1 MVSGKC
7 SPTSTPSSSGQRLGD
22 EMVELVTTKD
32 RADNDFGATEADEAD
47 TGSCD
52 IFGDILEGD

>member
-1 MVSGKC
+1 
-7 SPTSTPSSSGQRLGD
+7 
-22 EMVELVTTKD
+22 MVELVTTKD